1 MCRHPAPTSS
11 PDGPSGISRRF
22 PPTEPSGGRAS
33 FFAFSAPVFPPP
45 SHSILSFLHCI
56 DRIYRKRNPEPEAL
70 RLTAPSKST
79 RARICHIPP
88 QITCLAMRTK
98 ISVLPD
104 SLFEYRVIA
113 NLRTMFLGSICPPN
127 HTKEINLTLRF
138 NLTLRGVTLSGHNYR
153 PLPVGVVNTRSH
165 MGARRQRLTPS
176 GVVIQSVKDA
186 GRRRRRAGRG
196 VVTTSQQE
204 SVQATRLPPPKS
216 TLTYRYWGAVLRLE
230 IDLT

>member
-1 MCRHPAPTSS
+1 MCILESRPIIQHAERERTES
-11 PDGPSGISRRF
+11 PE
-22 PPTEPSGGRAS
+22 T
-33 FFAFSAPVFPPP
+33 
-45 SHSILSFLHCI
+45 
-56 DRIYRKRNPEPEAL
+56 
-70 RLTAPSKST
+70 TAPSKST

-204 SVQATRLPPPKS
+204 SVQATRLPPPKKGS
-216 TLTYRYWGAVLRLE
+216 PQGVTAMPNLQILRRCA
-230 IDLT
+230 